1 MMSCKN
7 KCTEVCQKHWI
18 YFKTTMTILCP
29 YLYVTPA
36 QIECLSLYIN
46 QALLL
51 NSFFKISIFNSCYPR
66 SKVCMILESPP
77 HLLLIF
83 FFGVICFKLPI
94 TRTFFFC
101 PEGSS
106 YQESTVVVL
115 YSFSNSLW
123 MTNQINGSRSKRFR
137 SGGGGGGGTNQQYRC
152 CGLNFFLGLKFFKPV

>member
-1 MMSCKN
+1 
-7 KCTEVCQKHWI
+7 
-18 YFKTTMTILCP
+18 MTILCP

-36 QIECLSLYIN
+36 QIECLLLYIN
-46 QALLL
+46 QTLLL
-51 NSFFKISIFNSCYPR
+51 ISFFKISIFNSCYPR

-106 YQESTVVVL
+106 YQESTVIVL
-115 YSFSNSLW
+115 YSFSNCLW
-123 MTNQINGSRSKRFR
+123 MTNQNNGSRSKRFR
-137 SGGGGGGGTNQQYRC
+137 SGGGGTNQQYRC
-152 CGLNFFLGLKFFKPV
+152 CGFFVSDYFEFCEQAEAKITCFFWERI